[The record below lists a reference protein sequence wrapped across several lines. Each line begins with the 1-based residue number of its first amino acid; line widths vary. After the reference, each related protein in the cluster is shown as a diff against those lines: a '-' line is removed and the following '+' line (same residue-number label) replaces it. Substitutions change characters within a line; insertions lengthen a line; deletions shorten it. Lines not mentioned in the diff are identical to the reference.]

1 MEQVRLEV
9 TVNRKT
15 EKAWL
20 VWIEGGA
27 RLKNPGATWQT
38 YWLPDSAVVET
49 DCLAEGDKGY
59 MVVKRWILDQLALFP
74 DRPKQTTTDEMAEL
88 EDQLQEA
95 RGNSERLEVV
105 VGIDIDSL
113 ARNQG
118 DMQVT
123 AYLTDEGL
131 VVDVFHGDSD
141 EAIATG
147 YEMFNEA
154 GLHPPEPIEPR
165 TIIDTVRDEEEDF

>member
-27 RLKNPGATWQT
+27 SLKNPGATWQT

-59 MVVKRWILDQLALFP
+59 MVVKRRIVDKHDLVP
-74 DRPKQTTTDEMAEL
+74 DEPKQTTTDEMTEL
-88 EDQLQEA
+88 EDQLQEVHED
-95 RGNSERLEVV
+95 SDRLEVV
-105 VGIDIDSL
+105 LGVDPDKLPYG
-113 ARNQG
+113 QG
-118 DMQVT
+118 DIQIN

-131 VVDVFHGDSD
+131 VVDVYHDGSE

-147 YEMFNEA
+147 YELFSEA
-154 GLHPPEPIEPR
+154 GLHPPEPIEQS
-165 TIIDTVRDEEEDF
+165 EEEVDF